1 MLLLVGLF
9 LVFSRLNAMSF
20 FLTFYKELGEFVLRQ
35 TLSFFVVCLGRL
47 NILSASLGYGAVCL
61 IGR

>member
-1 MLLLVGLF
+1 
-9 LVFSRLNAMSF
+9 MSF
-20 FLTFYKELGEFVLRQ
+20 FLTFYEELGEFVLRQ